1 MSEINNIQ
9 FPPALLTRE
18 LAAYY
23 ISGSLRDVDELRGQ
37 GIITAVGTQ
46 KRVKFRRQ
54 DLDDWIAS
62 LPEKHNGLR
71 WLLSQ
76 NQLNT
81 PNQLRTF
88 IASRR

>member
-1 MSEINNIQ
+1 MSAINNIQ

-46 KRVKFRRQ
+46 KRVKFRLRP
-54 DLDDWIAS
+54 DVALFVRGLALD
-62 LPEKHNGLR
+62 
-71 WLLSQ
+71 
-76 NQLNT
+76 
-81 PNQLRTF
+81 
-88 IASRR
+88 